1 MRGVAMKKGIFL
13 SIVFLFLVQGVFTG
27 GRDAGPIGSREA
39 AATPAFNVKPIHP
52 LPEWDSPG
60 DLQPRRTAREE
71 GSANSR
77 LKISFPAGLLAT
89 LVFFLMWKLLQGQE

>member
-27 GRDAGPIGSREA
+27 DWDTGPIGSREA

-52 LPEWDSPG
+52 LPEWDGPA

-71 GSANSR
+71 GSAKSR